1 MTELLVVDPVMGEQ
15 LDLATASPGRLGQ
28 LLLDVREH
36 ESRLRELK
44 QLVAEEVA
52 RRCDRA
58 REWTIH
64 CDGGMKLSIPSDAP
78 VAVWDADAL
87 QEVLDE
93 LVADGT
99 ITPDAANRAVQ
110 PRIELK
116 VIAAG
121 VNALLKSPAIAG
133 RIEECRTLVA
143 PEGRRVSVGR
153 D

>member
-1 MTELLVVDPVMGEQ
+1 MNTAIVVDPVQGEQ
-15 LDLATASPGRLGQ
+15 LDLAAATALRLGQ

-44 QLVAEEVA
+44 QLVGEEVA
-52 RRCDRA
+52 RRCDQA

-64 CDGGMKLSIPSDAP
+64 CEGGIRLSIPSDAP
-78 VAVWDADAL
+78 VAVWDAEAL
-87 QEVLDE
+87 QEILDE

-99 ITPDAANRAVQ
+99 ITTDAANRAVQ

-116 VIAAG
+116 VLAAG
-121 VNALLKSPAIAG
+121 VNALLKSPAIAE